1 MILLDTNVLS
11 EFMRPQPAPEVVT
24 WLDGQ
29 ATHTLY
35 VSAVNRAKIELG
47 IVP

>member
-1 MILLDTNVLS
+1 MFEMTLPDPGEGLL
-11 EFMRPQPAPEVVT
+11 EAEVVT